1 MDNEIKREIIMENY
15 LHPYHKETIKDET
28 YLKVNSN
35 NESCIDNI
43 DLQILI
49 KNNKIEDIKFNGEA
63 CAISTAST
71 SIMIKEL
78 IGKTTEEAIDF
89 IKQFENMVEEKEY
102 NSQNLGEALVF
113 DDIFKQKN
121 RKHCATLPYRGIVKV
136 LEEYQTKK
144 GND

>member
-15 LHPYHKETIKDET
+15 MHPYNKETICDES

-49 KNNKIEDIKFNGEA
+49 KNNRIEDIKFNGEA

-78 IGKTTEEAIDF
+78 IGKSIEEAIDF

-113 DDIFKQKN
+113 DDIFKQNN
-121 RKHCATLPYRGIVKV
+121 RKHCATLPYRGIIKV
-136 LEEYQTKK
+136 LEEYQNKK

>member
-1 MDNEIKREIIMENY
+1 MENY
-15 LHPYHKETIKDET
+15 LHPYNKQTIEDDK
-28 YLKVNSN
+28 YIKVNSN

-49 KNNKIEDIKFNGEA
+49 KSGRISDIKFNGEA

-78 IGKTTEEAIDF
+78 LNKTVSEALNF
-89 IKQFENMVEEKEY
+89 IHEFEAMVNEEKYDE
-102 NSQNLGEALVF
+102 NNLGEALVF

-121 RKHCATLPYRGIVKV
+121 RKTCATLPYKGIKKA
-136 LEEYQTKK
+136 LMEYEKEH
-144 GND
+144 